1 VGLLLSGCATNAT
14 FVAPNTEVQ
23 KLAGENKGVVLLHTS
38 LHDEPCHTIKA
49 MLAKPDTFGRYAEAE
64 WINVKFVTNRPKE
77 PSQIALVAGDY
88 GFVEFECQGG
98 QKRVYAAR
106 IVQLGNPLDRSG
118 SVYERPIATF
128 NVQAGEVVDIGSLQ
142 LAARRVGAYGW
153 QTSAFSAVVT
163 PMPELWLQNLAAGK
177 PNLHSA
183 RVTRLMKVPP
193 PGPPQNDPTAA
204 ADAR

>member
-1 VGLLLSGCATNAT
+1 MLTGCATNAT
-14 FVAPNTEVQ
+14 FVAPNTEVR
-23 KLAGENKGVVLLHTS
+23 KLAEDNKGIVLLYTS
-38 LHDEPCHTIKA
+38 LHDEPCHILKA
-49 MLAKPDTFGRYAEAE
+49 KLAKPQPSGHYAEAE
-64 WINVKFVTNRPKE
+64 WINLKFVNNRPKE
-77 PSQIALVAGDY
+77 PSQIVLAAGDY
-88 GFVEFECQGG
+88 GFVELECQGV
-98 QKRVYAAR
+98 QRRVYAAR
-106 IVQLGNPLDRSG
+106 VVG

-142 LAARRVGAYGW
+142 LPARLVGAYGW
-153 QTSAFSAVVT
+153 KRPIFNAVVT
-163 PMPELWLQNLAAGK
+163 PIPELWLQNLAASN